1 MTTTFFKDAPNG
13 GRRTWPWAVPLL
25 LVVFFFAGQI
35 VAIVPAIE
43 SGWIAED
50 EIETYPNILYML
62 FIVFG
67 TVMLPLFLWL
77 RFFERRSWQSV
88 GMLGTNGQKGRFGR
102 GFGLGLLMAT
112 LSVVGIWLLGGYGLE
127 TGDSIGA
134 ASFVPILLLAAGFV
148 VQSSVEEIFFRGWML
163 SRMTERYGLM
173 VGIFSNA
180 LLFTL
185 MHAGVGGDE
194 QFILTEFALFF
205 VMTMAFSVFLSLL
218 VVRQGS
224 VWGACAWHAAW
235 NWSFITW
242 FGLPTTGIALNIK
255 PLFVDLQIAKGASN
269 WLTGGAVGPE
279 NSAVT
284 ALVLVLGCLLLAR
297 GLKLGKAL

>member
-1 MTTTFFKDAPNG
+1 MTTTFFKDTLAG
-13 GRRTWPWAVPLL
+13 GRRTWPWAVPFL
-25 LVVFFFAGQI
+25 LVLFFFAGQI

-62 FIVFG
+62 FVVFG
-67 TVMLPLFLWL
+67 TVMLPLMLWL
-77 RFFERRSWQSV
+77 RLFERRSWQSV
-88 GMLGTNGQKGRFGR
+88 GMLSANGQKGKFGR

-127 TGDSIGA
+127 TQDSIGA
-134 ASFVPILLLAAGFV
+134 ARFGPILLLAAGFV
-148 VQSSVEEIFFRGWML
+148 IQSSVEEIFFRGWML
-163 SRMTERYGLM
+163 SRMTERYGFM

-180 LLFTL
+180 VLFTL
-185 MHAGVGGDE
+185 MHAGVGGGE

-205 VMTMAFSVFLSLL
+205 VMTMAFSIFLSLL

-255 PLFVDLQIAKGASN
+255 PLFVDLQIAEGASD
-269 WLTGGAVGPE
+269 WLTGGAIGPE

-284 ALVLVLGCLLLAR
+284 ALFLVLGCLLLAR
-297 GLKLGKAL
+297 GLKLRKA